1 MRYQHIVVYWVK
13 GLSPLQSENDGEIIV
28 DSANNFR
35 VILTN
40 DPDAPCFEGD
50 RSTAIANLMLNL
62 MFGRVQ
68 RGTFHEQLE
77 ETTSE
82 IQQSRKQKLGAGLY
96 LVFFKDGNVDE
107 FTPSN
112 QEENEEFVICFDG
125 ASKEPIRQ
133 ASEPYI
139 ITALSTLMLAASNIQ
154 GVLQV
159 SDEVVFFRDDNK
171 PVYCYTPSAS
181 GTLSVS
187 QCITLEEVLSISDL
201 YKILIYNQDLERV
214 VRLLVSS
221 LKTDNDVLRSFL
233 FGWIALEIFINKSFS
248 IIYEPRF
255 FNEISIGRFPE
266 VLPQFF
272 DRIHEV
278 TKAKYPLNGNDFL
291 TILQGNSEEIRSE
304 MQGNSEMQGDE
315 YRLSDKFA
323 LVASFL
329 SLESA
334 EKDFKEFMA
343 AKKQRNGLVHGQNIV
358 EAKLPVE
365 SVQKLTRKYLQLHLA
380 IQCSDAVD

>member
-13 GLSPLQSENDGEIIV
+13 GLSSLQSENDEEIIV

-40 DPDAPCFEGD
+40 DPDTFCFEGD
-50 RSTAIANLMLNL
+50 RSTAIANLMLNS
-62 MFGRVQ
+62 MFGQVQ
-68 RGTFHEQLE
+68 SGTFHEQLE
-77 ETTSE
+77 ETASG
-82 IQQSRKQKLGAGLY
+82 IKQSRKQKLGAGSY
-96 LVFFKDGNVDE
+96 LIFFKDGNVDE

-112 QEENEEFVICFDG
+112 QGENEEFVICFDG

-139 ITALSTLMLAASNIQ
+139 ITALSTLMLAASNTQ

-171 PVYCYTPSAS
+171 PVYCYTPSLS

-187 QCITLEEVLSISDL
+187 QCITLEEVSSVSDL
-201 YKILIYNQDLERV
+201 YKILIANQNLERV

-233 FGWIALEIFINKSFS
+233 FGWMALEIFINKAF

-255 FNEISIGRFPE
+255 FNEISIGHFPE
-266 VLPQFF
+266 VLPQFL
-272 DRIHEV
+272 DRIQKV
-278 TKAKYPLNGNDFL
+278 IKGKDIFSGNDFL
-291 TILQGNSEEIRSE
+291 TILRENSEKIRSE
-304 MQGNSEMQGDE
+304 MRGNKYG
-315 YRLSDKFA
+315 LSAKFA
-323 LVASFL
+323 LVVSFIA
-329 SLESA
+329 LESA
-334 EKDFKEFMA
+334 EEDVKEFMT
-343 AKKQRNGLVHGQNIV
+343 AKKQRDDLLHGQNIV

-365 SVQKLTRKYLQLHLA
+365 AVQKLTRKYLQLHLA
-380 IQCSDAVD
+380 IQHFDVAD